1 MTSLSLIETE
11 AERLISRLP
20 ESRRLINQSALVEL
34 CETHWQELRGPQPET
49 PLARAL
55 WSITPPLA
63 DLLLDLYAE
72 DDARLNELLPGGRL
86 AQGLAL
92 LVMAEVERG
101 NEAGVHIAHEPMMAF
116 ESTLPPAA
124 LLEQIAAL
132 LRGTLEPPLLHRHDK
147 QHEAMWKALA
157 VIAAHT
163 RRLDLPAVLE
173 AVRLLATEQAIAVVE
188 PSVEPLREA
197 VSQVG
202 ISFVKVEDDH
212 VHFMLH
218 GHTHKPIRTRR
229 LGEML
234 HEIRHIWLG

>member
-11 AERLISRLP
+11 AERLIGRLP
-20 ESRRLINQSALVEL
+20 ESQRPAQQAALVEI
-34 CETHWQELRGPQPET
+34 CETHWQALRGPQPET
-49 PLARAL
+49 PLALAL

-72 DDARLNELLPGGRL
+72 GDTRLHELLPGGQL
-86 AQGLAL
+86 ARGLAL
-92 LVMAEVERG
+92 LVMAEIERG

-116 ESTLPPAA
+116 ESASPPVA
-124 LLEQIAAL
+124 LLERIAAL

-147 QHEAMWKALA
+147 QHDAMWKALA

-173 AVRLLATEQAIAVVE
+173 AVRLLATEQAGAVVE
-188 PSVEPLREA
+188 PAVEPLREA
-197 VSQVG
+197 VAQVG
-202 ISFVKVEDDH
+202 ISFVKIEDDH
-212 VHFMLH
+212 VHFTLH
-218 GHTHKPIRTRR
+218 GHTHKPIRARR

-234 HEIRHIWLG
+234 HEIRQIWLG